1 MIISRSIAD
10 AIINLH
16 LAKAAGFQSVI
27 VIKTT
32 DYYKSP
38 VLLVLPYTE
47 ILLHGIFNHYTC
59 RVINL

>member
-1 MIISRSIAD
+1 MIISKTFSDTIR
-10 AIINLH
+10 NLH
-16 LAKAAGFQSVI
+16 HAKAAGYQSVI

-32 DYYKSP
+32 DYYKCP

-59 RVINL
+59 RVIDL